1 MDCSSAIKR
10 NKILT
15 HTSTPT
21 TLENRLC
28 ERTGLHVREIS
39 RTGKSMKT
47 DCRWVVYEE
56 QLLRGCE
63 VSFWGDEHV
72 LPLDGGVIV
81 QCIVNTLSATE

>member
-1 MDCSSAIKR
+1 
-10 NKILT
+10 
-15 HTSTPT
+15 
-21 TLENRLC
+21 
-28 ERTGLHVREIS
+28 
-39 RTGKSMKT
+39 MKT